1 MTENQIEGKEDFS
14 SQEKNLEFQCEY
26 CNKVNVDECRL
37 QQHKDMF
44 HRIGN
49 YNCSSCP
56 RKFLSEVKFIEH
68 VQDCKGEDIKSL
80 ECFLCSAEYGKEAY
94 VKDHIYK
101 IHKVFNYKCRGC
113 KKKFYRRS
121 EFKDHKKVC
130 SQTECMSHKI
140 LPKRYIR
147 RGKT

>member
-26 CNKVNVDECRL
+26 CNKVNADESSL
-37 QQHKDMF
+37 QQHKEMF

-68 VQDCKGEDIKSL
+68 VPDCKGEDIKLL
-80 ECFLCSAEYGKEAY
+80 ECSLCSIECEKERY
-94 VKDHIYK
+94 VKDHQRNF
-101 IHKVFNYKCRGC
+101 HKVFQYKCMGC
-113 KKKFYRRS
+113 KNMFYRQS
-121 EFKDHKKVC
+121 EFIEHKEVC
-130 SQTECMSHKI
+130 SPAERMSHKI
-140 LPKRYIR
+140 LPNRDIR
-147 RGKT
+147 RGKA